1 MRIEYQISED
11 DFVTAGKLAM
21 RKRFKR
27 AAVQI
32 YLFPILGAVFFVAAL
47 ITAIA
52 KHNLSGM
59 LPIMLWGALLLCIPL
74 LWSYQ
79 FRRVYRK
86 NPLLRDRRT
95 VDLDDSHLRFKTE
108 SSDSR
113 VPWQSYTRFFEDD
126 KTFILFQQGNK
137 FFITIPKHELS
148 PSQITELRSIF
159 ASHLP
164 GK

>member
-1 MRIEYQISED
+1 MRIEYQITED
-11 DFVTAGKLAM
+11 DFVTASKLAM

-32 YLFPILGAVFFVAAL
+32 YLFPVVGALFFLAAA

-59 LPIMLWGALLLCIPL
+59 VPILLWGLILICIPL

-79 FRRVYRK
+79 FRRAYRK

-95 VDLDDSHLRFKTE
+95 LDLDDSHLSFNTE
-108 SSDSR
+108 NSNSR
-113 VPWQSYTRFFEDD
+113 TTWQSYTRFFEDD
-126 KTFILFQQGNK
+126 KTFILFQQGNR
-137 FFITIPKHELS
+137 FFITIPKRELS

-159 ASHLP
+159 ASHLSR
-164 GK
+164 K